1 MDDPSRP
8 VRDSSGESSGPEK
21 WFNESNNNVKR
32 NASSLVASESF
43 VVSMLVLMASDD
55 PPFFLPQSC
64 DTTPPDNPPWPMQ
77 SVPAAADGA
86 FAANSPAGSSASAVY
101 RNIIDDLTVENKKLK
116 STLKKYERAPDV
128 LFEVRVHGLS
138 AQKKQ
143 ELESL
148 LQDFV
153 TNIGPAPETSP
164 DDPSNLPRTLLRPA
178 SKPRVA
184 DSGYGSSSVSA
195 LKLKTP
201 DSAHAR
207 RKKIQNYL
215 HELPAGILPK
225 RSGPLTEK
233 EKRKIVVRS
242 LEQLFAGRDPA
253 AGGHQHPIQQERV
266 AQSAARADRRATAAV
281 LPEGPREAHI
291 MPSGQQRQP
300 SEPSTKESASL
311 GYQEQRPTRPLDLDP
326 HRAQI
331 PAENMEY
338 IRHLGFSPPDA
349 ATMDANADSQ
359 GWISLIV
366 LINMAQLH
374 YTSVTPE
381 FVRKS
386 LSDHSEMLELSA
398 DGRKV
403 RWKGGKYVTKSST
416 GSSPDEIGV
425 GAKPPSSEAA
435 VPNPMSSSDG
445 SYFSLNRKLAYS
457 PLFHS
462 RDDSEDGR
470 TGDASPAYQKS
481 NAVGR
486 SSVQT
491 GSDPRSLAG
500 GGAQGSVADDGPI
513 IFYRNAAFYT
523 DLSGSH
529 GGGQP
534 PRSSAYKRFESHP
547 IGSESSAARL
557 ELLRRLE
564 YEKGPL
570 SRAEDPPD
578 DGEGDSVTSAG
589 SSLEVIPAGAENG
602 KESPDDTPSPI
613 DFEVS
618 GVGGVRPADNFAIS
632 VCSRQLKAEPGARGP
647 PPAGDH
653 GRTRRAS
660 ATPSGARPRAAR
672 PAARARR
679 PPRAPSSSTARS
691 SGASAASS
699 RRRSCRR
706 RCTSTPPRRRTRTR
720 TTMGPTTGAAAKAGR
735 RRRGLRRIREGWTG
749 WPSIEDPGESTT
761 TKGRHLRR
769 RREGGMACARGKVP
783 SASSSSSEEDGED
796 EESSSEEDRP
806 AVVIPKEPAFPS
818 LKRARQS
825 DESVLVHLSRRP
837 KSPKLEQTRE

>member
-1 MDDPSRP
+1 MAYPPRP

-32 NASSLVASESF
+32 NASSLVAGESF
-43 VVSMLVLMASDD
+43 VVPMLVLMASDD
-55 PPFFLPQSC
+55 PPFFLPRSC
-64 DTTPPDNPPWPMQ
+64 DTTPPDNPPWPVQ
-77 SVPAAADGA
+77 SVPAAADGS
-86 FAANSPAGSSASAVY
+86 FATSPAGSSATAVY

-116 STLKKYERAPDV
+116 STLKKYERAPDA

-184 DSGYGSSSVSA
+184 DSGYGSSNVSA

-233 EKRKIVVRS
+233 EKRRIVVRS
-242 LEQLFAGRDPA
+242 LEQLFAGRDPV

-266 AQSAARADRRATAAV
+266 AQSAARADRRATAAA

-291 MPSGQQRQP
+291 MPSDPLRQP
-300 SEPSTKESASL
+300 PEPSTKESASP

-349 ATMDANADSQ
+349 ATMEANADSQ
-359 GWISLIV
+359 GWVSLIV

-386 LSDHSEMLELSA
+386 ISDHSEMLELSA
-398 DGRKV
+398 DGRRV
-403 RWKGGKYVTKSST
+403 RWKGGKYVTKSSS
-416 GSSPDEIGV
+416 GSSPDEVGV
-425 GAKPPSSEAA
+425 GAKSPFSKGA

-445 SYFSLNRKLAYS
+445 SYFSINRKLAYS

-470 TGDASPAYQKS
+470 TGDASPPYQTS

-529 GGGQP
+529 GGGRP
-534 PRSSAYKRFESHP
+534 PRSSAYKRFESRP
-547 IGSESSAARL
+547 IGSESSTARL

-578 DGEGDSVTSAG
+578 DGEGDSATSAG
-589 SSLEVIPAGAENG
+589 PPLEVIPAGARNG
-602 KESPDDTPSPI
+602 KASPDDTPSPI
-613 DFEVS
+613 DLEAS

-632 VCSRQLKAEPGARGP
+632 VRSRQLKAGPG
-647 PPAGDH
+647 
-653 GRTRRAS
+653 
-660 ATPSGARPRAAR
+660 AR
-672 PAARARR
+672 PAAAGGSGAYPARIRDALGRAGPRGPAGGARARAPAR
-679 PPRAPSSSTARS
+679 PVVVVDRQIVGSKRRELPASRLPEAVYLHASSSDDDDG
-691 SGASAASS
+691 SGDGGGSEGGTSEAGVTPDS
-699 RRRSCRR
+699 RRMDWMAKYRGPGSECDDEGE
-706 RCTSTPPRRRTRTR
+706 TSE
-720 TTMGPTTGAAAKAGR
+720 
-735 RRRGLRRIREGWTG
+735 EG
-749 WPSIEDPGESTT
+749 E
-761 TKGRHLRR
+761 
-769 RREGGMACARGKVP
+769 VP
-783 SASSSSSEEDGED
+783 SASSSSSEEEDGED
-796 EESSSEEDRP
+796 EEIGSEEDRP
-806 AVVIPKEPAFPS
+806 AVVLPKEPAFPC
-818 LKRARQS
+818 LKRPRQS
-825 DESVLVHLSRRP
+825 NESVLVHLSRPP
-837 KSPKLEQTRE
+837 KSPKLEQSRE